1 MSIIDQ
7 IREGDLV
14 EAVKGKRRATDV
26 ATAAKYSEGDL
37 FLSVMSGH
45 PYLSQLEAEGWTFTV
60 VEKATPPPPTE
71 PGHYLDRDGDHW
83 EVSSVHTQ
91 LAPSLAPYTRLEPVP
106 DTVKRV
112 ADYLRGYGR
121 RLAADDVEEHFGVT
135 S

>member
-1 MSIIDQ
+1 MSNIED

-60 VEKATPPPPTE
+60 VEKAAPPPPTE

-83 EVSSVHTQ
+83 ELPANGTLSPD
-91 LAPSLAPYTRLEPVP
+91 LAPFTRLEPVP

-112 ADYLRGYGR
+112 VNYLRNVQGWAWA
-121 RLAADDVEEHFGVT
+121 AADVEKHFGVT

>member
-14 EAVKGKRRATDV
+14 EAAKGETIIRGRVNRDGVVGDSMRRTH
-26 ATAAKYSEGDL
+26 G
-37 FLSVMSGH
+37 
-45 PYLSQLEAEGWTFTV
+45 LERNGYTLTV

-71 PGHYLDRDGDHW
+71 PAVPTEPGHYLSAAGFHW
-83 EVSSVHTQ
+83 EIGHGSYT
-91 LAPSLAPYTRLEPVP
+91 LNPLWAPYTRLEPVP